1 MLNSEKLIH
10 LPQLLLEK
18 IEEQIELTLEL
29 IRMVPEDKL
38 EWQPIET
45 SFKMCELLGHLLE
58 ALAGF
63 CAALYAV
70 DPQKLSYFLEL
81 RALPVNHCCGIVEA
95 QQRIEQYRACI
106 QNGLALLS
114 DDDLTIQVPTI
125 FKPSGEALITILL
138 GNLEHLINH
147 KHLLFF
153 YLKLIGLPV
162 TSKDLYQFRE

>member
-1 MLNSEKLIH
+1 MPSRGSNEQS
-10 LPQLLLEK
+10 QLLLDK
-18 IEEQIELTLEL
+18 IEEQIELTLRL
-29 IRMVPEDKL
+29 IRMVPQDKL

-70 DPQKLSYFLEL
+70 HPHKLSYFLEL
-81 RALPVNHCCGIVEA
+81 RSLTVNHCCGIQEA
-95 QQRIEQYRACI
+95 YQRIEKYKDCI
-106 QNGLALLS
+106 RSGFALLS
-114 DDDLTIQVPTI
+114 DDDLALEVPTV
-125 FKPSGEALITILL
+125 FKPSGEALLTILF

-153 YLKLIGLPV
+153 YLKLIGLPI
-162 TSKDLYQFRE
+162 TSKELYQFRE

>member
-1 MLNSEKLIH
+1 MPSPGSNQQA
-10 LPQLLLEK
+10 QLLLAK
-18 IEEQIELTLEL
+18 IDEQIELLQRL

-63 CAALYAV
+63 CAALYAIH
-70 DPQKLSYFLEL
+70 PHKLSYFLEL
-81 RALPVNHCCGIVEA
+81 RSLPVNHCCGIQEA
-95 QQRIEQYRACI
+95 YQRIETYKDCI
-106 QNGLALLS
+106 QSGFALLS
-114 DDDLTIQVPTI
+114 DDDLTLQVPTV
-125 FKPSGEALITILL
+125 FKPSGEALFTILL

-153 YLKLIGLPV
+153 YLKLIGLPI